1 MLESHKS
8 TLLKKLE
15 ETKSFETIKEA
26 HEQVFNL
33 DVFFQTDNN
42 AFLTYYSKITRYD
55 QQNNGVDL
63 PPSLELFRLLVLH
76 ILVGR

>member
-15 ETKSFETIKEA
+15 ETRSFETIKEA

-42 AFLTYYSKITRYD
+42 AFLTYYSKITRHD

-63 PPSLELFRLLVLH
+63 PPPLSAPRV
-76 ILVGR
+76 I

>member
-15 ETKSFETIKEA
+15 ETRSFETIKEA
-26 HEQVFNL
+26 HEQVCNL

-42 AFLTYYSKITRYD
+42 PFLTYYSKITRYD

-63 PPSLELFRLLVLH
+63 PPPLELFRLLVLH